1 MDSSLWEKFL
11 DSTNHATEW
20 LIQGSSKTIRSAARW
35 LEDRPYSCLN
45 CHLTLRQPA
54 IHCPAC
60 GSRLVSEAI
69 EKRTRNRLGDLLDDL
84 SGQKSVQYLAAFLKP
99 DHPVTHRVLKS
110 FVIIA
115 VESEGYSLFM
125 LFNVTIFSLVTPG
138 TAALIPLLAYLL
150 YQHRNLFAERSL
162 NTLREHIQDLKES
175 LKQERITKAQYLRK
189 RDRWIEKYM
198 VAVFAKQA
206 KKKKQ

>member
-1 MDSSLWEKFL
+1 MGASLWEKFW

-20 LIQGSSKTIRSAARW
+20 LIHESSKTVRSATRW
-35 LEDRPYSCLN
+35 LDDRPYSCLK
-45 CHLTLRQPA
+45 CHLAIRQPA
-54 IHCPAC
+54 TYCPAC
-60 GSRLVSEAI
+60 GVRFVPEAI
-69 EKRTRNRLGDLLDDL
+69 EAQTKHRLSGLLNDL
-84 SGQKSVQYLAAFLKP
+84 SRQKSVQYLAAFLKP

-150 YQHRNLFAERSL
+150 YHHRSLFAERSL
-162 NTLREHIQDLKES
+162 NPLREHLQDLKES

-198 VAVFAKQA
+198 VTVFTKQA